1 MHGNAQS
8 CPSFDSSMSTCFDFE
23 KGEMHRSKAMHRP
36 KWIVPTPDPI
46 TCDYIHVL
54 ACMTN
59 R

>member
-8 CPSFDSSMSTCFDFE
+8 CPSFDSSMSTCFNFE

-46 TCDYIHVL
+46 TCDYIHVS
-54 ACMTN
+54 
-59 R
+59 